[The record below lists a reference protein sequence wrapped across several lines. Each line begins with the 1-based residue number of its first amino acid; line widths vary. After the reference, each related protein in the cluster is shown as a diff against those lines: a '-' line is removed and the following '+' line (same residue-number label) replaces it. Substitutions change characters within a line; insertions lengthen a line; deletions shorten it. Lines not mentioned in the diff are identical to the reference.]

1 MYNENTGE
9 TDLFTYLHHYSSSND
24 VTHCTKVKVIFHFK
38 IKIVFVRADGLQEL
52 GDVVGIQSAGLSGHS
67 AGKVCVA
74 YVSNS
79 LNKQKYSQKGL
90 LLNAHILSRTILSQG

>member
-1 MYNENTGE
+1 MKTQEGI
-9 TDLFTYLHHYSSSND
+9 DLFTHLHHYGSSND

-38 IKIVFVRADGLQEL
+38 VKIIFVWADGLQKL
-52 GDVVGIQSAGLSGHS
+52 GDVVGIQGAGLSGHS

-79 LNKQKYSQKGL
+79 LNE
-90 LLNAHILSRTILSQG
+90 